1 MRNERTHLIKTAH
14 RTVKGFYK
22 ASVMG
27 VDEYNKFKE
36 EYTTGWKSNTILNCG
51 LDKIAYMPWAQTFQ
65 FCLVGDYPYGPSD
78 PATAAYTEKM
88 LKRPKKI
95 NAFYCTGQNNCG
107 HAISGSTVRLFR
119 TFDFYKELDNTVY
132 TEIGFK
138 ETPAAPE
145 LFSKIR
151 LDPYIQIHAGQFL
164 RVNYE
169 LRVNMNPAT
178 GSAGGF
184 EPNPVPTFTGWTSGT
199 SDREAIQKVG
209 MCGIDSGSGLCIPID
224 ESGFANEAFAPGQ
237 LSFGPGFGFVNRYY
251 NGSNVN
257 YLPTS
262 SNNLPVEPN
271 VYKAVGPLQEF
282 CFNYE
287 NPYVFLDY
295 SISASLVI
303 SNGRYSGSFCVPFI
317 SKYKPRNYI
326 TSDLFYEWARS
337 LSSIYTQDSN
347 PNWTTYPK
355 YDQGGAGT
363 GTSTN
368 GMYYIVQVNN
378 NSIGNDY
385 AWYFKVNLPIADTA
399 VAAEPSTGL
408 GLISPYR
415 FPKLDNLWTPYCKLA
430 TIKSFSS
437 ATQPLLYEFTN
448 NTNLINDLF
457 YDPSM
462 QNSGSLSYPKY
473 PSKLLSPG
481 ASGTG
486 SRYELYKSGSGIYQ
500 PNQYVN
506 LIANNCQIT
515 SGSKLIWADTI
526 LDKKIPSHFP
536 RWDDWNA
543 LQSTSSLANLP
554 IWVKRTGWRGP
565 IYSPDGKLGTNYYV
579 RGTSCFLSTHTGS
592 ATAFNDC
599 IDRSRNSTKKV
610 WSIELPTYLSAYTQ
624 SNYYRDKYSIFT
636 NGVANNEDIPTSYR
650 SDPLTEPLYY
660 TIGLGPTSL
669 NLVPFSMNDAA
680 KYNSYV
686 YVLNTGA
693 TKSKDYSLKI
703 VWRYS
708 WGRA

>member
-1 MRNERTHLIKTAH
+1 MRNEKTYLIKAAH

-27 VDEYNKFKE
+27 VNENNELKE
-36 EYTTGWKSNTILNCG
+36 HFSTGWKPNTILNCG

-65 FCLVGDYPYGPSD
+65 FCLVGDYPYTSAD
-78 PATAAYTEKM
+78 PLTASFNEKM

-95 NAFYCTGQNNCG
+95 NSFYCTGKNNCG
-107 HAISGSTVRLFR
+107 HIISGSTVRLFR

-164 RVNYE
+164 RINYE
-169 LRVNMNPAT
+169 LRVNMNPTT
-178 GSAGGF
+178 GSNGGI
-184 EPNPVPTFTGWTSGT
+184 EPNPLPSFVGWTT
-199 SDREAIQKVG
+199 SSLDREAIQKVG

-224 ESGFANEAFAPGQ
+224 EAGFCNEPFAPGQ

-262 SNNLPVEPN
+262 SNNIPVEPN
-271 VYKAVGPLQEF
+271 VYKAIGPLQEF

-287 NPYVFLDY
+287 NPYRFLDY

-303 SNGRYSGSFCVPFI
+303 SNGKYSGSFCVPFI
-317 SKYKPRNYI
+317 SQYRPRNYF
-326 TSDLFYEWARS
+326 TSDLFYEYAKTLR
-337 LSSIYTQDSN
+337 SIYTDGSL
-347 PNWTTYPK
+347 PRWSVYPTTAFKGTETLTNGVYYISQVNGSIVSVDYRWYFGNDIPIENTAVSA
-355 YDQGGAGT
+355 GAG
-363 GTSTN
+363 G
-368 GMYYIVQVNN
+368 G
-378 NSIGNDY
+378 
-385 AWYFKVNLPIADTA
+385 
-399 VAAEPSTGL
+399 GL
-408 GLISPYR
+408 DGPWK
-415 FPKLDNLWTPYCKLA
+415 FTKLDNLWTPYCKLS
-430 TIKSFSS
+430 TLRSF
-437 ATQPLLYEFTN
+437 APYDGALLSDFNN

-457 YDPSM
+457 YDPSQ

-473 PSKLLSPG
+473 PSKLLVPAG
-481 ASGTG
+481 LGTG
-486 SRYELYKSGSGIYQ
+486 SKYETFANSSLY
-500 PNQYVN
+500 QYENPSISTVD
-506 LIANNCQIT
+506 NCSIV
-515 SGSKLIWADTI
+515 SGSKLILANI
-526 LDKKIPSHFP
+526 VRDKKIPVHFP
-536 RWDDWNA
+536 FWDDWNPF
-543 LQSTSSLANLP
+543 QNTSSLANLP
-554 IWVKRTGWRGP
+554 IWVKRTGWTGTLS
-565 IYSPDGKLGTNYYV
+565 SPNGKLGTNYYV

-592 ATAFNDC
+592 ATSSFNT
-599 IDRSRNSTKKV
+599 IDRSKNTTTKV
-610 WSIELPTYLSAYTQ
+610 WSVELPTYLSAYTQ

-636 NGVANNEDIPTSYR
+636 NGVANNEDIPASYR
-650 SDPLTEPLYY
+650 SNPSSVPLYY

-669 NLVPFSMNDAA
+669 NIVPFSMNDAA
-680 KYNSYV
+680 KNNGYV

>member
-27 VDEYNKFKE
+27 VDEYNKVKE

-95 NAFYCTGQNNCG
+95 HNFYCTGQNNCG
-107 HAISGSTVRLFR
+107 HIISGSTVRLFR

-224 ESGFANEAFAPGQ
+224 EAGFSNEAFAPGQ

-287 NPYVFLDY
+287 NPYNFLDY

-303 SNGRYSGSFCVPFI
+303 SNGRYSGSFCVPFV

-326 TSDLFYEWARS
+326 TSDLFYQYART
-337 LSSIYTQDSN
+337 LKSIYP
-347 PNWTTYPK
+347 PNQVPIWLLNAETLGNITLVNGCY
-355 YDQGGAGT
+355 Y
-363 GTSTN
+363 TSQ
-368 GMYYIVQVNN
+368 Y
-378 NSIGNDY
+378 NDD
-385 AWYFKVNLPIADTA
+385 FKADDKWNFQLGIQIQDTA
-399 VAAEPSTGL
+399 VALKPGTGTEVSNPNPP
-408 GLISPYR
+408 I
-415 FPKLDNLWTPYCKLA
+415 FTKLDNLWTPYCKLSS
-430 TIKSFSS
+430 IKSF
-437 ATQPLLYEFTN
+437 TGGTNPLLKCN
-448 NTNLINDLF
+448 NSNLINDLF

-486 SRYELYKSGSGIYQ
+486 SRYEIYISGSMYESKNNGAWRA
-500 PNQYVN
+500 
-506 LIANNCQIT
+506 ANN
-515 SGSKLIWADTI
+515 SGK
-526 LDKKIPSHFP
+526 
-536 RWDDWNA
+536 
-543 LQSTSSLANLP
+543 
-554 IWVKRTGWRGP
+554 VTG
-565 IYSPDGKLGTNYYV
+565 
-579 RGTSCFLSTHTGS
+579 
-592 ATAFNDC
+592 
-599 IDRSRNSTKKV
+599 
-610 WSIELPTYLSAYTQ
+610 
-624 SNYYRDKYSIFT
+624 
-636 NGVANNEDIPTSYR
+636 
-650 SDPLTEPLYY
+650 
-660 TIGLGPTSL
+660 
-669 NLVPFSMNDAA
+669 
-680 KYNSYV
+680 
-686 YVLNTGA
+686 
-693 TKSKDYSLKI
+693 
-703 VWRYS
+703 
-708 WGRA
+708 